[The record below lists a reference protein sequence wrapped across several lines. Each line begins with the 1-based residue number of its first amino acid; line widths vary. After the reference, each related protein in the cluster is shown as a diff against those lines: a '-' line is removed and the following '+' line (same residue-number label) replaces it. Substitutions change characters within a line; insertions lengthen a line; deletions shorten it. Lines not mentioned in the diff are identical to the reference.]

1 MRMLVSGVVAGVA
14 AGIAF
19 GGDWRRL
26 AMFTLRLWPLLAIAA
41 GLRLVGVL
49 VPVAPLAV
57 YFAGLAGVAIV
68 ALANWRIPGAALIAV
83 GSGLNV
89 LVVLANA
96 GMPYDVAATLG
107 VGAALP
113 RDTLH
118 VPLGPETQ
126 LRFLADII
134 PVGLVRGV
142 YSVGD
147 FLVAV
152 GGFLI
157 PFILVQPDTEGS
169 APVLELRSP
178 NFAFFWLAQVI
189 SRFGDPIT
197 LVALTFVT
205 YRATQS
211 ALLTALAVVMATV
224 PNAIFGF
231 FGGAIADAVGH
242 RRAMLW
248 CDIARAVLIA
258 IIPLLLLIGAPL
270 VVPFLVVL
278 LAGVCGAIF
287 NPARIAIVPAL
298 LTPERLASG
307 NSLVY
312 ASDRAIEIGGALA
325 GGLLVATVGEGA
337 FYIDAATFALSA
349 VLLGRVQVTEIS
361 RRLTFGRI
369 VADATAGLR
378 FLRRS
383 AVLWSNTVFSLAA
396 QVSNP
401 VINGLTPVFVIRRF
415 ADNDPHLGAVEYGA
429 AEAAI
434 AFGAV
439 LGSAVLPRYL
449 SRVPKG
455 RLLVAGFAAT
465 GVVIILVAL
474 APTFPIAL
482 GLFALLGL
490 TNVIFYVPTVTILQE
505 ATPPELRA
513 RVFGARIALS
523 NLSWLPIILVSGTLA
538 DAAGPEVL
546 IAVAGALTLT
556 AALVASRVRAVFAVP

>member
-1 MRMLVSGVVAGVA
+1 MLVGGVVAGFA

-26 AMFTLRLWPLLAIAA
+26 ATFSLQLWPLLAIAA
-41 GLRLVGVL
+41 GLRIVGIL
-49 VPVAPLAV
+49 FPVAPLAV
-57 YFAGLAGVAIV
+57 YVGGLAGVAIV

-83 GSGLNV
+83 GTALNV
-89 LVVLANA
+89 LVVLANS
-96 GMPYDVAATLG
+96 GMPYDVSVTLG

-113 RDTLH
+113 SDSLH
-118 VPLGPETQ
+118 VILGPETQ

-134 PVGLVRGV
+134 PVGVVRGV

-147 FLVAV
+147 LLIAV

-157 PFILVQPDTEGS
+157 PFILIQPDADAS

-197 LVALTFVT
+197 LVALTFIT
-205 YRATQS
+205 YRATGS
-211 ALLTALAVVMATV
+211 AFITALAVVIATI
-224 PNAIFGF
+224 PNAVFGF

-248 CDIARAVLIA
+248 CDLARALLIA
-258 IIPLLLLIGAPL
+258 TIPLLLLVGAPL
-270 VVPFLVVL
+270 VLPFAVVL
-278 LAGVCGAIF
+278 LAGMCGAIF
-287 NPARIAIVPAL
+287 NPARIAIIPSL
-298 LTPERLASG
+298 LAPERLAAG

-337 FYIDAATFALSA
+337 FYIDAVTFALSA
-349 VLLGRVQVTEIS
+349 VLLARVSVAEIS
-361 RRLTFGRI
+361 RRITVSR
-369 VADATAGLR
+369 VWADAREGLR

-383 AVLWSNTVFSLAA
+383 TVLWSNTVFSLAA

-401 VINGLTPVFVIRRF
+401 VINGLSPVLVIRRF

-449 SRVPKG
+449 SKVPKG
-455 RLLVAGFAAT
+455 RLLVGGFAAT
-465 GVVIILVAL
+465 GIVIGLIAV
-474 APTFPIAL
+474 APTFPFAL
-482 GLFALLGL
+482 ALFFLLGL
-490 TNVIFYVPTVTILQE
+490 TNVIFYVPMVTIFQE
-505 ATPPELRA
+505 ETPANMRG
-513 RVFGARIALS
+513 RVFGARSALT
-523 NLSWLPIILVSGTLA
+523 NLSWLPIILVSGVLA
-538 DAAGPEVL
+538 DAVGPEIL
-546 IAVAGALTLT
+546 IAVAGGLTLT
-556 AALVASRVRAVFAVP
+556 TALVATRVRAIYGVA

>member
-1 MRMLVSGVVAGVA
+1 MLVGGVVAGFA

-26 AMFTLRLWPLLAIAA
+26 ATFSLRLWPLLAIAA
-41 GLRLVGVL
+41 GLRILGVL
-49 VPVAPLAV
+49 VPVAPFAV

-68 ALANWRIPGAALIAV
+68 ALANWRIPGAALIALGTV
-83 GSGLNV
+83 LNV
-89 LVVLANA
+89 LVVLANSA
-96 GMPYDVAATLG
+96 MPFDLEAVRAA
-107 VGAALP
+107 GAAIP
-113 RDTLH
+113 RDALH
-118 VPLGPETQ
+118 LPLGPETQ

-134 PVGLVRGV
+134 PVAVVHGV

-147 FLVAV
+147 VLIAI

-157 PFILVQPDTEGS
+157 PFILIQPEADGS

-211 ALLTALAVVMATV
+211 ALLTAVAVVIATI
-224 PNAIFGF
+224 PNAVFGF

-258 IIPLLLLIGAPL
+258 TIPPLLLIGAPL
-270 VVPFLVVL
+270 IIPFIVVL

-287 NPARIAIVPAL
+287 NPARIALVPAL

-349 VLLGRVQVTEIS
+349 LLLGRVRVTEIS
-361 RRLTFGRI
+361 RRITFGR
-369 VADATAGLR
+369 VLADVRDGWR

-449 SRVPKG
+449 SRVRKG
-455 RLLVAGFAAT
+455 RLLVGGFAAT
-465 GVVIILVAL
+465 GILIMLIAV

-482 GLFALLGL
+482 GLFALLGVA
-490 TNVIFYVPTVTILQE
+490 NVIYYVPTVTIFQE
-505 ATPPELRA
+505 ATPPEMSA

-538 DAAGPEVL
+538 DLVGPAVL
-546 IAVAGALTLT
+546 IAVAGGLTLT
-556 AALVASRVRAVFAVP
+556 TALVASRIRVISEVP

>member
-1 MRMLVSGVVAGVA
+1 MLVGGVVAGFA
-14 AGIAF
+14 AGVAF

-26 AMFTLRLWPLLAIAA
+26 ATFSLRLWPLLAIAA
-41 GLRLVGVL
+41 GLRLIGIVF
-49 VPVAPLAV
+49 PVAPLAV

-83 GSGLNV
+83 GTTLNV
-89 LVVLANA
+89 LVVLVNS
-96 GMPYDVAATLG
+96 GMPYDVPATLG

-113 RDTLH
+113 TDSLH
-118 VPLGPETQ
+118 VILGPETQ
-126 LRFLADII
+126 LRFLGDII
-134 PVGLVRGV
+134 PFGVVRGV

-147 FLVAV
+147 FLIAV

-157 PFILVQPDTEGS
+157 PFILIQPDTDGS

-197 LVALTFVT
+197 LVALTFIT
-205 YRATQS
+205 YRATGS
-211 ALLTALAVVMATV
+211 ALITALAVVIATI
-224 PNAIFGF
+224 PNAVFGF

-248 CDIARAVLIA
+248 CDIARALLIA
-258 IIPLLLLIGAPL
+258 TIPLLLFVGAPL
-270 VVPFLVVL
+270 ALPFAVVL

-298 LTPERLASG
+298 LTPDRLASG

-349 VLLGRVQVTEIS
+349 LLLARVSVVEIS
-361 RRLTFGRI
+361 RRVTLAQ
-369 VADATAGLR
+369 VWSDARDGLR

-383 AVLWSNTVFSLAA
+383 TVLWSNTVFSLAA

-401 VINGLTPVFVIRRF
+401 VINGLSPVLVIRRF
-415 ADNDPHLGAVEYGA
+415 ADNDPHLGAIEYGA

-449 SRVPKG
+449 SGVRKG

-465 GVVIILVAL
+465 GIVIVLIAI

-482 GLFALLGL
+482 GLFSLLGL

-505 ATPPELRA
+505 ATPVEMSA

-523 NLSWLPIILVSGTLA
+523 NLSWLPIILVSGVLA
-538 DAAGPEVL
+538 DAVGPELL
-546 IAVAGALTLT
+546 IAVAGGLTLT
-556 AALVASRVRAVFAVP
+556 TALVATRVRAIYDVA

>member
-1 MRMLVSGVVAGVA
+1 MLVSGVIAGVA
-14 AGIAF
+14 AGVAF

-26 AMFTLRLWPLLAIAA
+26 AAFSLRLWPLLAIAA
-41 GLRLVGVL
+41 GLRILGL
-49 VPVAPLAV
+49 LIPVAPFAV
-57 YFAGLAGVAIV
+57 YFGGLAGVAIV

-83 GSGLNV
+83 GTALNV
-89 LVVLANA
+89 LVVLANS

-107 VGAALP
+107 VGAAIP
-113 RDTLH
+113 GDALH

-134 PVGLVRGV
+134 PVAVVRGV

-147 FLVAV
+147 VLIAV

-157 PFILVQPDTEGS
+157 PFILIQPEADGS

-211 ALLTALAVVMATV
+211 ALLTAVAVLIATI
-224 PNAIFGF
+224 PNAVFGF

-248 CDIARAVLIA
+248 CDVARAILIA
-258 IIPLLLLIGAPL
+258 TIPPLLLVGAPL
-270 VVPFLVVL
+270 AIPFGVVL

-287 NPARIAIVPAL
+287 NPARIALVPAL
-298 LTPERLASG
+298 LVPERLASG

-337 FYIDAATFALSA
+337 FYIDAATFAISA
-349 VLLGRVQVTEIS
+349 LLLRRVSVRELS
-361 RRLTFGRI
+361 RRVTFKH
-369 VADATAGLR
+369 VLSDARDGWR

-415 ADNDPHLGAVEYGA
+415 ADNDPHLGAIEYGA

-449 SRVPKG
+449 SRVRKG
-455 RLLVAGFAAT
+455 RLLVGGFGAT
-465 GVVIILVAL
+465 GIVIVLIAVAP
-474 APTFPIAL
+474 AFPIAL

-490 TNVIFYVPTVTILQE
+490 TNVIFYVPTVTIFQE
-505 ATPPELRA
+505 STPTEMSA

-538 DAAGPEVL
+538 DALGPEVL
-546 IAVAGALTLT
+546 IAVAGGLTLT
-556 AALVASRVRAVFAVP
+556 AALVASRIRVISNVP

>member
-1 MRMLVSGVVAGVA
+1 MLVSGVVAGVA

-26 AMFTLRLWPLLAIAA
+26 ATFSLRLWPLLAVAA
-41 GLRLVGVL
+41 GLRILGAVI
-49 VPVAPLAV
+49 PVAPLEV
-57 YFAGLAGVAIV
+57 YLAGLAGVAIV

-83 GSGLNV
+83 GTALNV
-89 LVVLANA
+89 LVTVVNS
-96 GMPYDVAATLG
+96 GMPYDAAVTLG

-113 RDTLH
+113 TDTLH
-118 VPLGPETQ
+118 VILGPETQ
-126 LRFLADII
+126 LRFLSDII
-134 PVGLVRGV
+134 PVGVVRGV

-147 FLVAV
+147 FLIAI

-157 PFILVQPDTEGS
+157 PFILIQPESDGS

-211 ALLTALAVVMATV
+211 ALLTALAVVIATI
-224 PNAIFGF
+224 PNAVFGF

-248 CDIARAVLIA
+248 CDVARAVLIA
-258 IIPLLLLIGAPL
+258 TIPVLLLVGAPL
-270 VVPFLVVL
+270 VVPFAVVL

-287 NPARIAIVPAL
+287 NPARIALVPAL
-298 LTPERLASG
+298 LTPDRLAAG

-325 GGLLVATVGEGA
+325 GGLLVATVGESA

-349 VLLGRVQVTEIS
+349 LLLARVSVAEVS
-361 RRLTFGRI
+361 RRITLARG
-369 VADATAGLR
+369 VSDAREGLR

-383 AVLWSNTVFSLAA
+383 TVLWSNTVFSLAA
-396 QVSNP
+396 QISNP
-401 VINGLTPVFVIRRF
+401 VINGLSPVLVIRRF
-415 ADNDPHLGAVEYGA
+415 ADNDPHLGAIEYGA

-439 LGSAVLPRYL
+439 FGSAVLPRYL
-449 SRVPKG
+449 GRVRKG
-455 RLLVAGFAAT
+455 RLLIGGFAAT
-465 GVVIILVAL
+465 GVVIVLIAL
-474 APTFPIAL
+474 APAFPLAL
-482 GLFALLGL
+482 ALFALLGL

-505 ATPPELRA
+505 GTPQEMRG

-523 NLSWLPIILVSGTLA
+523 NLSWLPIILVSGLFA
-538 DAAGPEVL
+538 DAIGPEIL
-546 IAVAGALTLT
+546 IAVAGGLTLT
-556 AALVASRVRAVFAVP
+556 TALVATRVRAIYDVA

>member
-1 MRMLVSGVVAGVA
+1 MLVSGVVAGLA

-26 AMFTLRLWPLLAIAA
+26 AFLSLRLWPVLAVAA
-41 GLRLVGVL
+41 GLRIVGAV

-57 YFAGLAGVAIV
+57 YLAGLAGVALV
-68 ALANWRIPGAALIAV
+68 ALANWRVPGAALIAV
-83 GSGLNV
+83 GTALNV
-89 LVVLANA
+89 LVALVNT
-96 GMPYDVAATLG
+96 GMPYDADVTRG

-113 RDTLH
+113 TDALH
-118 VPLGPETQ
+118 VVLGPETQ

-134 PVGLVRGV
+134 PVGVVRGV

-147 FLVAV
+147 FLIAV

-157 PFILVQPDTEGS
+157 PFILVQPEADGS

-211 ALLTALAVVMATV
+211 AFLTALAVVIATI
-224 PNAIFGF
+224 PNAVFGF

-248 CDIARAVLIA
+248 CDIVRAVLIA
-258 IIPLLLLIGAPL
+258 TIPVLLLAGAPL
-270 VVPFLVVL
+270 VLPFAVVL
-278 LAGVCGAIF
+278 LAGICGAVF
-287 NPARIAIVPAL
+287 NPARIALVPAL
-298 LTPERLASG
+298 LTPDRLAAG

-349 VLLGRVQVTEIS
+349 VLLARVSVTEIS
-361 RRLTFGRI
+361 RRVTLGR
-369 VADATAGLR
+369 VVSDAREGLR

-401 VINGLTPVFVIRRF
+401 VINGLSPVLVVRRF
-415 ADNDPHLGAVEYGA
+415 ADNDPHLGAIEYGA

-439 LGSAVLPRYL
+439 FGSAVLPRYL
-449 SRVPKG
+449 GGVRKG
-455 RLLVAGFAAT
+455 RLLVGGFAAT
-465 GVVIILVAL
+465 GAVIVLIAL
-474 APTFPIAL
+474 APAFPIAL

-490 TNVIFYVPTVTILQE
+490 TNVIFYVPTVTIFQE
-505 ATPPELRA
+505 ATPPAMRA

-523 NLSWLPIILVSGTLA
+523 NLSWLPIILVSGLLA
-538 DAAGPEVL
+538 DAIGPEIL
-546 IAVAGALTLT
+546 IAVAGALTVAT
-556 AALVASRVRAVFAVP
+556 ALAATRVRAIYDVA